1 MTENADNELVFV
13 SKLQSAV
20 AIAAGLRNAQELV
33 KRGKGSRELYVCKY
47 RDAAIY
53 LARTNTGLSTI
64 RLGQLF
70 GGRDHSTVVLACNR
84 EKLRLTRNPPRSD
97 GLTHAQFHQKLL
109 DLGKGQQDA

>member
-1 MTENADNELVFV
+1 MADAENELVFV
-13 SKLQSAV
+13 SRLQDAV
-20 AIAAGLRNAQELV
+20 AKAAGLRNAGDLI

-53 LARTNTGLSTI
+53 LARECTGLSTI

-70 GGRDHSTVVLACNR
+70 GGRDHSTVVLACTR
-84 EKLRLTRNPPRSD
+84 ERLRLTRNPPRVD

-109 DLGKGQQDA
+109 DLGKGSNA